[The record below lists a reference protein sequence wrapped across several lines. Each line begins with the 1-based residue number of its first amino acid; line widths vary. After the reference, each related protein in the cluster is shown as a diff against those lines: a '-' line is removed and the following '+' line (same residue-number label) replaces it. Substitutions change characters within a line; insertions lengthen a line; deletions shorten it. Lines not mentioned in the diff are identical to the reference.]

1 MNQVKKDLMFS
12 VGCLIAG
19 IIMIAIFSL
28 GIIQEKMIASMVM
41 SMGIGL
47 TPVAI
52 GLTFLNLKAIKNPE
66 KVEEIE
72 INMNDERNVLV
83 REKTSAKVYSI
94 FIYVET
100 VLVIIAALLSYREIS
115 LLLSALIFS
124 KLVVWFLICI
134 KNFNK
139 Y

>member
-12 VGCLIAG
+12 VGCLIVG

-41 SMGIGL
+41 GMGIGL

-66 KVEEIE
+66 KAEEIE

-83 REKTSAKVYSI
+83 REKTSAKVYSM

-100 VLVIIAALLSYREIS
+100 GLVIIAALLSYREIS
-115 LLLSALIFS
+115 LLLSALIFA